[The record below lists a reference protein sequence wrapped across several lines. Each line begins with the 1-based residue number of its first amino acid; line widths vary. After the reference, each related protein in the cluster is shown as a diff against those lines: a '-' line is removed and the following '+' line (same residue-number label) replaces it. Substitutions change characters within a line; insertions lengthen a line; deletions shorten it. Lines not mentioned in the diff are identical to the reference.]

1 MARKK
6 QGRQGQARRGRSMAR
21 GGAKR
26 SATKSVRRSAHP
38 ARTLGPAAKALAEDH
53 RRVEALF
60 GSYVASADE
69 AEKQKLVEEICTAL
83 IVHTAIEEEIFYPAC
98 REALPQDQIMDTA
111 QVEHDG
117 TKILIADLLDGDGDD
132 PYRDAKMEVLAV
144 QVGHH
149 VDEEEKAKDGIFA
162 QAAQHGADTDAL
174 ANRLLER
181 KQALQRRAAEL
192 RPTRAVSLQP
202 VPEMEDTMARG
213 SSNERERDERGRFVS
228 EDDDDDR
235 RSSRRSRSR
244 DDDDD
249 DDRGG
254 RGRGRGGW
262 FGDSEGHSRAAR
274 QRSEDDDDRGGRG
287 GGRGRSRDDDDDDD
301 RGGRGRGRGG
311 WFGDS
316 EGHSRAARERF
327 EDDDRGERGGGSRGR
342 SRGRDDDDDRDGRG
356 HGRGGWFGDSEGHS
370 RAARQRFD
378 DDDDRGGRGGGSR
391 GRSRSRDDD
400 DDRDGRG
407 HGRGGWFGDREGH
420 SEASRR
426 GWERSDHEGSGW
438 YGDSEGHAEAA
449 RRRWEDD
456 DRRGRRSRGRD

>member
-1 MARKK
+1 MNTPTAHKRTGRFVSEEIFMARKK
-6 QGRQGQARRGRSMAR
+6 QSRQGQTRRGRSMAR

-26 SATKSVRRSAHP
+26 SAAKSARRT
-38 ARTLGPAAKALAEDH
+38 RTLGPAAKALAEDH

-117 TKILIADLLDGDGDD
+117 TKIRIADLLDGDADD
-132 PYRDAKMEVLAV
+132 PYRDAKVEVLAV

-149 VDEEEKAKDGIFA
+149 VGEEEKAKDGIFA
-162 QAAQHGADTDAL
+162 QAAQRGIDTDEL

-181 KQALQRRAAEL
+181 KQALQGRAAEL

-202 VPEMEDTMARG
+202 VPQMEDTMARG
-213 SSNERERDERGRFVS
+213 SSNERERDERGRFMS
-228 EDDDDDR
+228 DDDDDDR
-235 RSSRRSRSR
+235 HSSRRSRSR

-254 RGRGRGGW
+254 RG
-262 FGDSEGHSRAAR
+262 
-274 QRSEDDDDRGGRG
+274 
-287 GGRGRSRDDDDDDD
+287 
-301 RGGRGRGRGG
+301 
-311 WFGDS
+311 
-316 EGHSRAARERF
+316 
-327 EDDDRGERGGGSRGR
+327 GGSRGR
-342 SRGRDDDDDRDGRG
+342 SRSRDDDDDRDGRG

-378 DDDDRGGRGGGSR
+378 DDDDRGGRDGGGR

-400 DDRDGRG
+400 DGRG
-407 HGRGGWFGDREGH
+407 HGR
-420 SEASRR
+420 
-426 GWERSDHEGSGW
+426 
-438 YGDSEGHAEAA
+438 
-449 RRRWEDD
+449 
-456 DRRGRRSRGRD
+456 

>member
-6 QGRQGQARRGRSMAR
+6 QGRQGQTRRGRSMAR

-26 SATKSVRRSAHP
+26 SAAKSARRT
-38 ARTLGPAAKALAEDH
+38 RTLGPAAKALAEDH

-117 TKILIADLLDGDGDD
+117 TKILIADLLEGDGDD
-132 PYRDAKMEVLAV
+132 PYRDAKVEVLAV

-149 VDEEEKAKDGIFA
+149 VGEEEKPKDGIFA
-162 QAAQHGADTDAL
+162 QAAQHGVDTDAL
-174 ANRLLER
+174 ATHLLER

-202 VPEMEDTMARG
+202 TPEMEDTMAR
-213 SSNERERDERGRFVS
+213 SPSNERERDERGRFVS
-228 EDDDDDR
+228 DDDDDDR
-235 RSSRRSRSR
+235 RSSRRSRSRDDDDDDDRGGRGGGRGRSR

-287 GGRGRSRDDDDDDD
+287 GGGRS
-301 RGGRGRGRGG
+301 
-311 WFGDS
+311 
-316 EGHSRAARERF
+316 
-327 EDDDRGERGGGSRGR
+327 
-342 SRGRDDDDDRDGRG
+342 
-356 HGRGGWFGDSEGHS
+356 
-370 RAARQRFD
+370 
-378 DDDDRGGRGGGSR
+378 
-391 GRSRSRDDD
+391 RSRSRDDD
-400 DDRDGRG
+400 DDDRDSRGRR
-407 HGRGGWFGDREGH
+407 RGGWFGDSEGH

-449 RRRWEDD
+449 RRRWDDD

>member
-6 QGRQGQARRGRSMAR
+6 QGRQGRARRGRSMAR

-26 SATKSVRRSAHP
+26 SAAKYVRRSAYQ

-69 AEKQKLVEEICTAL
+69 AEKQKLVEEICAAL

-98 REALPQDQIMDTA
+98 RESLPQDQIMDTA

-132 PYRDAKMEVLAV
+132 PYRDAKVEVLAV

-149 VDEEEKAKDGIFA
+149 VGQEEKAKDGIFA
-162 QAAQHGADTDAL
+162 QAAQHGVDTDEL

-228 EDDDDDR
+228 DDDDDDR

-274 QRSEDDDDRGGRG
+274 QRSEDDDDRRSSRHSRSRDDDDDDDRGGRGRGRGGWFGDSEGHSRAARQRSEDDDDRGGRG
-287 GGRGRSRDDDDDDD
+287 GGRSRSRDDDDDDD

-327 EDDDRGERGGGSRGR
+327 EDDDRGGRGGGSRGR
-342 SRGRDDDDDRDGRG
+342 SRGRD
-356 HGRGGWFGDSEGHS
+356 
-370 RAARQRFD
+370 
-378 DDDDRGGRGGGSR
+378 
-391 GRSRSRDDD
+391 
-400 DDRDGRG
+400 
-407 HGRGGWFGDREGH
+407 
-420 SEASRR
+420 
-426 GWERSDHEGSGW
+426 
-438 YGDSEGHAEAA
+438 
-449 RRRWEDD
+449 
-456 DRRGRRSRGRD
+456 

>member
-1 MARKK
+1 MNAPTAHKRSGRSVSEENYMARKK
-6 QGRQGQARRGRSMAR
+6 QGRQGQARRRRNMAR
-21 GGAKR
+21 TGAKR
-26 SATKSVRRSAHP
+26 SSAATSARRTRS
-38 ARTLGPAAKALAEDH
+38 LGPAAKALAEDH
-53 RRVEALF
+53 RRIEALF
-60 GSYVASADE
+60 GSFVASADE
-69 AEKQKLVEEICTAL
+69 AEKQKLVEEICAAL

-117 TKILIADLLDGDGDD
+117 TKILIADLLEGDGDD
-132 PYRDAKMEVLAV
+132 PYRDAKVEVLAV

-149 VDEEEKAKDGIFA
+149 VGEEEKSKDGIFA
-162 QAAQHGADTDAL
+162 QAAKHGVDTDDL
-174 ANRLLER
+174 ATRLLER

-192 RPTRAVSLQP
+192 RPTRAISLQP
-202 VPEMEDTMARG
+202 TPEMEDTMAR
-213 SSNERERDERGRFVS
+213 SPSNERERDERGRFVS
-228 EDDDDDR
+228 DDDDDDR

-244 DDDDD
+244 EDDDD

-274 QRSEDDDDRGGRG
+274 QRR
-287 GGRGRSRDDDDDDD
+287 DDDDD
-301 RGGRGRGRGG
+301 RGGRSRSRSRDDDGDDDRGGRGRSRGG

-316 EGHSRAARERF
+316 EGHSEASRRGWERSDH
-327 EDDDRGERGGGSRGR
+327 EGS
-342 SRGRDDDDDRDGRG
+342 
-356 HGRGGWFGDSEGHS
+356 GWY
-370 RAARQRFD
+370 
-378 DDDDRGGRGGGSR
+378 
-391 GRSRSRDDD
+391 
-400 DDRDGRG
+400 
-407 HGRGGWFGDREGH
+407 GDRRGH

-449 RRRWEDD
+449 RRRWDDD

>member
-26 SATKSVRRSAHP
+26 SAAKSARRTRS
-38 ARTLGPAAKALAEDH
+38 LGPAAKALAEDH
-53 RRVEALF
+53 RRVKALF

-83 IVHTAIEEEIFYPAC
+83 IVHTAVEEEIFYPAC

-132 PYRDAKMEVLAV
+132 PYRDAKVEVLAV

-149 VDEEEKAKDGIFA
+149 VGEEEKTKDGIFA
-162 QAAQHGADTDAL
+162 QATQHGVDTDAL
-174 ANRLLER
+174 ATRLLER

-228 EDDDDDR
+228 DDDDDDR

-274 QRSEDDDDRGGRG
+274 QRSEDDDDRGRRG
-287 GGRGRSRDDDDDDD
+287 GGRSRSRDDDDDDD
-301 RGGRGRGRGG
+301 RG
-311 WFGDS
+311 
-316 EGHSRAARERF
+316 
-327 EDDDRGERGGGSRGR
+327 
-342 SRGRDDDDDRDGRG
+342 GRG

-370 RAARQRFD
+370 RAARERSE
-378 DDDDRGGRGGGSR
+378 DDDRGGRGGGGR

-400 DDRDGRG
+400 
-407 HGRGGWFGDREGH
+407 
-420 SEASRR
+420 
-426 GWERSDHEGSGW
+426 
-438 YGDSEGHAEAA
+438 
-449 RRRWEDD
+449 
-456 DRRGRRSRGRD
+456 RRSRRTRSRPWRLVRRLGRPFARRSPAFGRRRRSRRTRWRRSQPLAQPRRR